1 MVRLT
6 GKHPFNA
13 EAKLN
18 DLFSQGFFTSNNL
31 FFVRNH
37 GAVPKVD
44 LDMAKNWKVEFTG
57 YTFPLRIC
65 EMIANFCS

>member
-6 GKHPFNA
+6 GKHPFNS
-13 EAKLN
+13 EAKLT
-18 DLFSQGFFTSNNL
+18 DLYSQGFFTSTNL

-44 LDMAKNWKVEFTG
+44 AEMAKEWKVEING
-57 YTFPLRIC
+57 YKISASYSPRIRY
-65 EMIANFCS
+65 